1 MDIELAEQDIF
12 SDRSLAG
19 AIEQQVDTEESVLHR
34 EGRRVLY
41 RYNGRVFF
49 TQGSLT
55 MEDGIPVGWLF
66 TLDMTN
72 FTLDNG
78 SERPLQ
84 DLKSDNFFDV
94 ENYPE
99 ATISFTDIQETE
111 NPNEFVITAYLTIKD
126 ITNDIS
132 FVASFTPDRLHAV
145 AAFEIDRTRWDIQ
158 YGSNSFFD
166 NLGDRAIDNMIGF
179 SVEVVFVE

>member
-1 MDIELAEQDIF
+1 
-12 SDRSLAG
+12 
-19 AIEQQVDTEESVLHR
+19 
-34 EGRRVLY
+34 
-41 RYNGRVFF
+41 
-49 TQGSLT
+49 
-55 MEDGIPVGWLF
+55 
-66 TLDMTN
+66 MTN

-78 SERPLQ
+78 SERPHQ

-126 ITNDIS
+126 ITNDIT
-132 FVASFTPDRLHAV
+132 FVASFTPDRLGAV

-166 NLGDRAIDNMIGF
+166 NLGDKAIDNMIGF
-179 SVEVVFVE
+179 SVDVVFVE